1 MSNQFEE
8 TLRQHK
14 KLGLRSG
21 RAQAGMIT
29 IGQGNDVT
37 CQVELGMASEVT
49 VSIDS
54 NVLETAGL
62 VAFTQATVT
71 FTIEG
76 VSITR
81 TFDVA
86 AGASISGLA
95 EAVRVMVKDVT
106 PTVFSQSKGK
116 KYGVTIS
123 IAMMPRPNTAVPP
136 TLTGVSNVS
145 VAGLNTLPVPV
156 PLGASSVIV
165 TGSGAAG
172 VVSLQVAQQTA
183 DGGENLMLCDLTSV
197 PSPPIALMAGCGII
211 AITNLA
217 ASSVANVTVQFG
229 IDG

>member
-1 MSNQFEE
+1 MNQFEE

-21 RAQAGMIT
+21 RAQAGLIT

-54 NVLETAGL
+54 NALETAGL
-62 VAFTQATVT
+62 VAFTQASVT

-76 VSITR
+76 VSIIR

-106 PTVFSQSKGK
+106 PSVFSQSKGK

-123 IAMMPRPNTAVPP
+123 IAMMPRPNSATPP
-136 TLTGVSNVS
+136 TLTGVSNAAI
-145 VAGLNTLPVPV
+145 AGLSTLNISV
-156 PLGASSVIV
+156 PLGANSVIV
-165 TGSGAAG
+165 TGTGAAG
-172 VVSLQVAQQTA
+172 VPSLQLAQQTA
-183 DGGENLMLCDLTSV
+183 DMGVNLMLCDLTQV
-197 PSPPIALMAGCGII
+197 PSPPIALMAGCGNI

-217 ASSVANVTVQFG
+217 SGSGANVTVQFG